1 MKEKQTIRPKQSTP
15 KASYSQPCI
24 CKIAKKVVPL
34 SQILPSDMQYTVI
47 HLKYHF
53 KESWLQDL
61 FEQAMCDL
69 GCEVFDEENAY
80 IQSAILE
87 ENRTD
92 ILTLITESDGV
103 QLIDIEQCPDI
114 NWNATWE
121 AEHEIQELPLGV
133 RITPHCAFGA
143 GHHETTSMM
152 IEALIEAQEQG
163 YFTQE
168 RHVLDMG
175 CGTGVLG
182 IMAKKCGAT
191 SVVAVDIDD
200 KSVANSIENAQSN
213 NVVLDVQLGSTPPD
227 GAFDL
232 ILANIHRNILV
243 EQMPTYAKILND
255 GGEVWLSGF
264 YENDIAHLIEKAES
278 VGLQYVITKKRGE
291 WRWIKLKK

>member
-1 MKEKQTIRPKQSTP
+1 
-15 KASYSQPCI
+15 
-24 CKIAKKVVPL
+24 
-34 SQILPSDMQYTVI
+34 MQYSVV
-47 HLKYHF
+47 HLVYSF
-53 KESWLQDL
+53 SEEWQQDL
-61 FEQAMCDL
+61 FEQDLCDL
-69 GCEVFDEENAY
+69 GFEVFDGGNAY
-80 IQSAILE
+80 IQTNILNANRAPLEDLIAGTEGVEMLGIE
-87 ENRTD
+87 EC
-92 ILTLITESDGV
+92 E
-103 QLIDIEQCPDI
+103 DI

-200 KSVANSIENAQSN
+200 KSVTNTLENAAAN
-213 NVVLDVQLGSTPPD
+213 HVKLDVRLGDTPPA
-227 GAFDL
+227 GEYHF

-243 EQMPTYAKILND
+243 AQIPLYAQYLKH

-264 YENDIAHLIEKAES
+264 YADDIPYLMEAADA
-278 VGLQYVITKKRGE
+278 VGLQHIETRSKNE
-291 WRWIKLKK
+291 WQWIRLKK

>member
-1 MKEKQTIRPKQSTP
+1 
-15 KASYSQPCI
+15 
-24 CKIAKKVVPL
+24 
-34 SQILPSDMQYTVI
+34 MQYSVV
-47 HLKYHF
+47 HLVYSF
-53 KESWLQDL
+53 SEEWQQDL
-61 FEQAMCDL
+61 FEQDLCDL
-69 GCEVFDEENAY
+69 GFEVFDGGNAY
-80 IQSAILE
+80 IQTNILNANRAPLDALIAGTEGVEMLGIE
-87 ENRTD
+87 EC
-92 ILTLITESDGV
+92 E
-103 QLIDIEQCPDI
+103 DI

-152 IEALIEAQEQG
+152 IEALIEAHEQG
-163 YFTQE
+163 YFAQE

-232 ILANIHRNILV
+232 ILANIHRNILI
-243 EQMPTYAKILND
+243 EHMPAYAKNLKE
-255 GGEVWLSGF
+255 GGELWLSGF
-264 YENDIAHLIEKAES
+264 YKEDIVYLTQAAEQ
-278 VGLQYVITKKRGE
+278 VGLRHTETNCHNEWQWLRMKK
-291 WRWIKLKK
+291 

>member
-1 MKEKQTIRPKQSTP
+1 
-15 KASYSQPCI
+15 
-24 CKIAKKVVPL
+24 
-34 SQILPSDMQYTVI
+34 MQYSVV
-47 HLKYHF
+47 HLVYSF
-53 KESWLQDL
+53 SEEWQQDL
-61 FEQAMCDL
+61 FEQDLCDL
-69 GCEVFDEENAY
+69 GFEVFDGGNTY
-80 IQSAILE
+80 IQTNILNANRAPLDDLIAGTEGVEMLGIE
-87 ENRTD
+87 EC
-92 ILTLITESDGV
+92 E
-103 QLIDIEQCPDI
+103 DI

-163 YFTQE
+163 YFAQE

-243 EQMPTYAKILND
+243 EQMPAYAKILND

>member
-1 MKEKQTIRPKQSTP
+1 
-15 KASYSQPCI
+15 
-24 CKIAKKVVPL
+24 
-34 SQILPSDMQYTVI
+34 MQYTVI

-53 KESWLQDL
+53 EESWLQDL

-87 ENRTD
+87 ENRAD

-114 NWNATWE
+114 TWNATWE

-152 IEALIEAQEQG
+152 IEALIEAHEQG

-278 VGLQYVITKKRGE
+278 VGLQYVITKTRGE